1 MGSFDD
7 INQIGAIYV
16 NTNLA
21 AAAGV
26 MTCAGVTRLLRG
38 KTDVVMMLNGA
49 LGGLVAIT
57 AEPLAPS
64 PALAILI
71 GAAGG
76 AIVIIGTEILNS
88 LKIDDVVGAI
98 PVHMFAGIFGT
109 IVVPLSNSD
118 ATFSIQLL
126 GTLSI
131 VVFVFVVSF
140 IVWKIMSMTMGIRLS
155 DEAQKEGTDIVETG
169 VIAYSI
175 RD

>member
-1 MGSFDD
+1 M
-7 INQIGAIYV
+7 
-16 NTNLA
+16 
-21 AAAGV
+21 
-26 MTCAGVTRLLRG
+26 
-38 KTDVVMMLNGA
+38 
-49 LGGLVAIT
+49 
-57 AEPLAPS
+57 
-64 PALAILI
+64 
-71 GAAGG
+71 
-76 AIVIIGTEILNS
+76 IIGTEILNS

-109 IVVPLSNSD
+109 IVVPLSNND
-118 ATFSIQLL
+118 ANFGVQIL

-140 IVWKIMSMTMGIRLS
+140 IVWKVMSMTMGIRLS